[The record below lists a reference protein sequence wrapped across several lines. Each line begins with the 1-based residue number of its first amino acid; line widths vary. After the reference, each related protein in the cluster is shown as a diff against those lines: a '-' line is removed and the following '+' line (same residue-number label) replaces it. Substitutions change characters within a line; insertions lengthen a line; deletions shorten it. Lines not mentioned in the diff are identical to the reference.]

1 MFTGIV
7 EELGTV
13 REVRPGRLIVAA
25 KVVLEGVRL
34 GDSIAVNGACLT
46 VAALGKG
53 VFSVDVVVET
63 LRRTNL
69 SIVRPG
75 DVVNLE
81 RALPYGGR
89 VGGHLVQGH
98 VEGTAKVLS
107 VAPEGAN
114 SFVTAFRPPR
124 KLMRFIV
131 GKGFVAVDGVSL
143 TVVDCTADG
152 FRVSLVPYT
161 LAHTTLGRR
170 RPGDLVNIE
179 ADILAKYVER
189 LLAHEEAEPSAF
201 SSRRSLPLS
210 QRP

>member
-13 REVRPGRLIVAA
+13 KGVRPGRLTIAA
-25 KVVLEGVRL
+25 EAVLEGTRVS
-34 GDSIAVNGACLT
+34 DSIAVNGACLT

-53 VFSVDVVVET
+53 AFSVDVVPET

-69 SIVRPG
+69 GALRPG
-75 DVVNLE
+75 DPVNLE
-81 RALPYGGR
+81 RALAYGGR

-98 VEGTAKVLS
+98 VEDTARVLR
-107 VAPEGAN
+107 VTPEGPN
-114 SFVTAFRPPR
+114 SIVMGFRAPR
-124 KLMRFIV
+124 GLMRFIV
-131 GKGFVAVDGVSL
+131 EKGFVAVDGVSL
-143 TVVDCTADG
+143 TVVDCTREG

-179 ADILAKYVER
+179 TDILAKYAER
-189 LLAHEEAEPSAF
+189 LLARDEAGPPAAAG
-201 SSRRSLPLS
+201 RTGRLLQAP
-210 QRP
+210 

>member
-7 EELGTV
+7 EEMGTV
-13 REVRPGRLIVAA
+13 RGVRPGRLTIAA
-25 KVVLEGVRL
+25 KATLDGVRL

-46 VAALGKG
+46 VAALGRG
-53 VFSVDVVVET
+53 TFSVDVVPET

-69 SIVRPG
+69 AAVRPG

-89 VGGHLVQGH
+89 VSGHLVQGH
-98 VEGTAKVLS
+98 VEATAKVLRLT
-107 VAPEGAN
+107 PEGAS
-114 SFVTAFRPPR
+114 SFLMTFRAPR
-124 KLMRFIV
+124 RLARYIV
-131 GKGFVAVDGVSL
+131 EKGFVAADGVSL

-170 RPGDLVNIE
+170 RPGELVNIE
-179 ADILAKYVER
+179 TDILARYVER
-189 LLAHEEAEPSAF
+189 LLARG
-201 SSRRSLPLS
+201 SRS
-210 QRP
+210 RPAPQKP